1 MVTIKDSLKLFGI
14 SIVICCAAFVCTLFL
29 NYRIDLVNAR
39 DTISGEQAVKMYDA
53 QLSTSTVVCCV
64 CGLCLVLTSM
74 VMLIT
79 YIKNHIDS
87 RSKELGILK
96 ALGYS
101 NLSIAKHYYIFGLSV
116 FAGAAAGCIGG
127 ELYMDKF
134 YEVQNKDGYFAFE
147 SEFHILV
154 PVLLICI
161 STVLFMLLSVWFA
174 YRRVKKP
181 VMSLLRE
188 QAGAKVR
195 HSKKDKA
202 PLPFLKELKRD
213 TVKGRYSL
221 IFFVAFSSFC
231 FSAMVQM
238 SMSMRTLASETMGI
252 MILTIGLIL
261 AFMMLLLALSAVV
274 KGNSKTAAMM
284 RIFGYDD
291 NDISRAILNGYRP
304 VAWIGFA
311 IGTVYQFMLLKI
323 MVEVVFKDLEDIPD
337 YSFDFKG
344 LCICLPLFIVVY
356 EVIMKI
362 YSQRIKKLTI
372 KSVMLEN

>member
-14 SIVICCAAFVCTLFL
+14 AIVVCCAAFVCTLFL

-39 DTISGEQAVKMYDA
+39 DSISGEQAVKMYEA

-64 CGLCLVLTSM
+64 CGLCLVLTSI

-116 FAGAAAGCIGG
+116 FAGALLGCIGG

-134 YEVQNKDGYFAFE
+134 YQVQNKDGYFSFE
-147 SEFHILV
+147 REFHIGV
-154 PVLLICI
+154 PALMIAL
-161 STVLFMLLSVWFA
+161 STIAFMLLSVWFA

-181 VMSLLRE
+181 VMTLLRE
-188 QAGAKVR
+188 QSGAKMR
-195 HSKKDKA
+195 HSKKDRS

-238 SMSMRTLASETMGI
+238 SMSMKTLANETMGI

-274 KGNSKTAAMM
+274 KGSAKTAAMM

-291 NDISRAILNGYRP
+291 SDTSRAILSGYRP
-304 VAWIGFA
+304 IAWIGFA
-311 IGTVYQFMLLKI
+311 VGTLYQFVLLKI
-323 MVEVVFKDLEDIPD
+323 MVEVVFKDLEDVPD

-344 LCICLPLFIVVY
+344 LCITLPVFIIAY

-372 KSVMLEN
+372 KSVMLED

>member
-39 DTISGEQAVKMYDA
+39 DTIIGEQAVKMYDA

-311 IGTVYQFMLLKI
+311 LGTVYQFMLLKI

>member
-1 MVTIKDSLKLFGI
+1 
-14 SIVICCAAFVCTLFL
+14 
-29 NYRIDLVNAR
+29 
-39 DTISGEQAVKMYDA
+39 
-53 QLSTSTVVCCV
+53 
-64 CGLCLVLTSM
+64 
-74 VMLIT
+74 
-79 YIKNHIDS
+79 
-87 RSKELGILK
+87 
-96 ALGYS
+96 
-101 NLSIAKHYYIFGLSV
+101 
-116 FAGAAAGCIGG
+116 
-127 ELYMDKF
+127 
-134 YEVQNKDGYFAFE
+134 
-147 SEFHILV
+147 
-154 PVLLICI
+154 
-161 STVLFMLLSVWFA
+161 MLLSVWFA